1 VEQIEMKVARYSD
14 QSCLEVRDT
23 GIGIAEE
30 DVPHIFQRF
39 YRADKGRSRETG
51 GIGLGLS
58 IAQAIA
64 EDHAAYIVVRSRA
77 NGGSSFRILFP
88 ALPKSQLSV

>member
-1 VEQIEMKVARYSD
+1 MRVAHYAD
-14 QSCLEVRDT
+14 QSFLEVKDT
-23 GIGIAEE
+23 GAGIAEE
-30 DVPHIFQRF
+30 DIPHIFERF
-39 YRADKGRSRETG
+39 YRADKGRSRDTG

-64 EDHAAYIVVRSRA
+64 EDHAAYIVVRSRT

-88 ALPKSQLSV
+88 VRDPAL